1 MTWGGLKRNPLKDWN
16 VPSSNYR
23 HICYVRLN
31 GCNVHIKWESQVHL
45 IYDPP
50 PTQPD
55 PQKKKHK
62 NSSLQKRLLKR
73 KNGFK
78 EILQS
83 TLFSAENNF
92 SLFTG
97 HYVLSN
103 LSFGP
108 TFHKNWTGHNLLTD
122 NTLKKITQDVLV
134 TCLVIVCDHNVK
146 LAGHFQNLVG
156 QRPVTSCCFQHCF
169 CKKET
174 SKNFTCAV
182 NWEISNINSCVVHWW
197 LSCYFFLWL
206 LL

>member
-108 TFHKNWTGHNLLTD
+108 TFHKNWTGHNLLTIMGCQRGSMYAFASWTSHILFLKNKRIQD
-122 NTLKKITQDVLV
+122 NTPYNTIKVS
-134 TCLVIVCDHNVK
+134 
-146 LAGHFQNLVG
+146 F
-156 QRPVTSCCFQHCF
+156 
-169 CKKET
+169 
-174 SKNFTCAV
+174 
-182 NWEISNINSCVVHWW
+182 ISAARRQVSSRVFS
-197 LSCYFFLWL
+197 LSGGSQ
-206 LL
+206 